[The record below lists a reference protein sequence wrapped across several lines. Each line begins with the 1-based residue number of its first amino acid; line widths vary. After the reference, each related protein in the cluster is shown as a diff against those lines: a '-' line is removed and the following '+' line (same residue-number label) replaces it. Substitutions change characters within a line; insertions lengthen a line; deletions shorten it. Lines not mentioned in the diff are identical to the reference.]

1 VTAVAPD
8 TRTEQESRGR
18 TVIAERV
25 VERIATRAAAEPGP
39 VTGPGGGLPGLRG
52 SAVRPR
58 VTASVRGRVATVRV
72 ALGVTYPAPVRTIT
86 RRVREQVRNRVREMT
101 GIDVRQVDIAVA
113 RLPEENDRRR
123 VR

>member
-1 VTAVAPD
+1 MTAVAD
-8 TRTEQESRGR
+8 TRTEPETRGR
-18 TVIAERV
+18 TVIADRV

-39 VTGPGGGLPGLRG
+39 VTGPGGGLPGLSG

-58 VTASVRGRVATVRV
+58 VTAGVRGRVATVQV
-72 ALGVTYPAPVRTIT
+72 ALGVTYPAPIRTVT
-86 RRVREQVRNRVREMT
+86 RRVRAQIRARVREMT

-113 RLPEENDRRR
+113 RLPEEEERGR